1 MASLKERLTELFD
14 SLGPA
19 DQATLM
25 AFAEFLAS
33 RAGNRPRPPQ
43 KKAEPAPPQAPRDIP
58 RPEGESVIKAVKR
71 LAETY
76 PMLDKREM
84 LSETSDLVT
93 RHMVMGEEA
102 EKVIDAL
109 EDIFRRHY
117 QAYLSKHGGDS

>member
-1 MASLKERLTELFD
+1 MASLKERLAELFD
-14 SLGPA
+14 ALGPA

-33 RAGNRPRPPQ
+33 RAGNRPRQVQ
-43 KKAEPAPPQAPRDIP
+43 KKAEPAPPQEPRDIP

-93 RHMVMGEEA
+93 RHMVLGEEA

-109 EDIFRRHY
+109 EDIFRRRY
-117 QAYLSKHGGDS
+117 EAYRERHGKGS